1 MTLCSAGLLT
11 VSIYDLSESL
21 LTNYSVAP
29 QNADIKGPRNP
40 GPLRSAPLV
49 RSLSDSLGALK
60 VAVWVEH
67 KLLGRALVE
76 VLVALRSL
84 IERDDRGV
92 DGPGDLGPVVEDRH
106 HQLPVVLH
114 DRALAGVERVA
125 LGPAEPD
132 ADLERPLL
140 GLGVRGA
147 RVAGDVEARDAH
159 SAAGARDAHDGVED
173 RRRSLDCVRSV
184 RARLEAYGVHRTV
197 HLGFAHDLGDLVT
210 KLRSF
215 RDVYGL

>member
-1 MTLCSAGLLT
+1 MTSPNRSRRIIALHHRT
-11 VSIYDLSESL
+11 QIRR
-21 LTNYSVAP
+21 
-29 QNADIKGPRNP
+29 GPGFP
-40 GPLRSAPLV
+40 GPLGSAPLV
-49 RSLSDSLGALK
+49 RSLSGSLGALK
-60 VAVWVEH
+60 LAVWVEH
-67 KLLGRALVE
+67 KLLGRTLVE

-84 IERDDRGV
+84 LERDDRGV

-114 DRALAGVERVA
+114 NRALAGVERVA

-147 RVAGDVEARDAH
+147 RVAGYVEARDAH

-173 RRRSLDCVRSV
+173 RRRSLYCVRSV
-184 RARLEAYGVHRTV
+184 RARLKAYGVHRAV
-197 HLGFAHDLGDLVT
+197 DLGDAEDLGDLVMQ
-210 KLRSF
+210 LR
-215 RDVYGL
+215 VL

>member
-1 MTLCSAGLLT
+1 MTLCSAGLLI

-29 QNADIKGPRNP
+29 QNADIKGTKRGPGNP
-40 GPLRSAPLV
+40 GPLRSAPLM

-60 VAVWVEH
+60 LTVWVEH
-67 KLLGRALVE
+67 KLLGRTLVE

-114 DRALAGVERVA
+114 NRALAGVERVA
-125 LGPAEPD
+125 LGPA
-132 ADLERPLL
+132 
-140 GLGVRGA
+140 
-147 RVAGDVEARDAH
+147 
-159 SAAGARDAHDGVED
+159 
-173 RRRSLDCVRSV
+173 
-184 RARLEAYGVHRTV
+184 
-197 HLGFAHDLGDLVT
+197 
-210 KLRSF
+210 
-215 RDVYGL
+215 